1 MTSPFASSDCAAM
14 LDRLDLDDE
23 PINARLRKRPDHP
36 IARDRPRVGL
46 EHDRPV
52 GVRIDRNHRVGVD
65 AASGRNEHP
74 PACDAA
80 IACLAAKPIAAGW
93 RIVGA
98 LLQSCRLDH
107 HRRLRRP
114 DAPAVDQV
122 SDRLCRCSRAFF
134 PSSAVSSPST
144 SPAAIFVTRA
154 PSITSSTAARSNT
167 GRSGRGE
174 ARRRWRDDRWGAA
187 AWGSPQGH
195 RAPQALPSR
204 PLRAGGPLRAVELG
218 MGGV

>member
-1 MTSPFASSDCAAM
+1 M

-46 EHDRPV
+46 KHDWPV
-52 GVRIDRNHRVGVD
+52 GVQIDRNHRVGID

-80 IACLAAKPIAAGW
+80 IACLAAKPIAACW
-93 RIVGA
+93 RIIGA

-122 SDRLCRCSRAFF
+122 SDRPLSLLARVLSLLRK
-134 PSSAVSSPST
+134 
-144 SPAAIFVTRA
+144 FVALR
-154 PSITSSTAARSNT
+154 
-167 GRSGRGE
+167 
-174 ARRRWRDDRWGAA
+174 
-187 AWGSPQGH
+187 H
-195 RAPQALPSR
+195 RPRLS
-204 PLRAGGPLRAVELG
+204 
-218 MGGV
+218 